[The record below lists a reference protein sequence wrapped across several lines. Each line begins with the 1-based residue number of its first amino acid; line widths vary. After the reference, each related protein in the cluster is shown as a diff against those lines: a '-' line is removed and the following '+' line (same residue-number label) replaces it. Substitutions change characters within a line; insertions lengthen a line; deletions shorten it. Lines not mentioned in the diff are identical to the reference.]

1 MIKLEYTDESNFIT
15 EEVEFSDE
23 HYDLAKKLHKQ
34 YESELGSKCTPIMVS
49 KDKQSLVFCVHFS
62 DKLKDRV
69 AYERGDNTYKIII
82 EKIKQ
87 QH

>member
-1 MIKLEYTDESNFIT
+1 
-15 EEVEFSDE
+15 
-23 HYDLAKKLHKQ
+23 
-34 YESELGSKCTPIMVS
+34 MVS
-49 KDKQSLVFCVHFS
+49 KDKQSLVFCVNS
-62 DKLKDRV
+62 GDKLKGRV